1 MPRCPWDSASA
12 SRATSAARPT
22 VPTVMMTAV
31 ITRSRPAPTDTTTTI
46 LMLARRTDITAHSG
60 LTAASSW
67 ESARGTDGVG
77 AVAADT
83 GATIGADA
91 AGVTMVTVATDIVAG
106 TDTAVAMVTAG
117 TAITVDM
124 AAAGMATTADITAAG
139 RIRVVDIAGAVD
151 TMAVVTPS
159 VVAAEASTAE
169 QAGSTVEAVASMVEA
184 AADST
189 AVVEADSTAV
199 VEAADSMVAVAD
211 MAADIDS
218 PQIGF
223 TLGSFYKS
231 AAVSS
236 VLAAAS
242 FWGKWLWRSQSLIV
256 VDEHTL
262 QGMRAAWRDPY
273 EIV

>member
-22 VPTVMMTAV
+22 VPTVMMMGV
-31 ITRSRPAPTDTTTTI
+31 ITRSRPASTDTTTTI
-46 LMLARRTDITAHSG
+46 LILARRTDITARSG
-60 LTAASSW
+60 LTMASSW

-91 AGVTMVTVATDIVAG
+91 AGVT
-106 TDTAVAMVTAG
+106 MVTAG

-159 VVAAEASTAE
+159 VVAAEASTVE
-169 QAGSTVEAVASMVEA
+169 QAGSTVEAVASMVEE

-242 FWGKWLWRSQSLIV
+242 FWGKWL
-256 VDEHTL
+256 
-262 QGMRAAWRDPY
+262 
-273 EIV
+273 

>member
-1 MPRCPWDSASA
+1 
-12 SRATSAARPT
+12 
-22 VPTVMMTAV
+22 
-31 ITRSRPAPTDTTTTI
+31 
-46 LMLARRTDITAHSG
+46 MLARRMDITARSG
-60 LTAASSW
+60 LTTASSW

-77 AVAADT
+77 AAAADT

-106 TDTAVAMVTAG
+106 TDTAVAMVTA
-117 TAITVDM
+117 DM

-139 RIRVVDIAGAVD
+139 RIRVVGIVAAAD
-151 TMAVVTPS
+151 TMAVAAPS
-159 VVAAEASTAE
+159 VVAEAS
-169 QAGSTVEAVASMVEA
+169 M
-184 AADST
+184 
-189 AVVEADSTAV
+189 

-236 VLAAAS
+236 MLAAAS
-242 FWGKWLWRSQSLIV
+242 FCGRCGCGDHSFLS
-256 VDEHTL
+256 
-262 QGMRAAWRDPY
+262 
-273 EIV
+273 

>member
-1 MPRCPWDSASA
+1 
-12 SRATSAARPT
+12 
-22 VPTVMMTAV
+22 MMMGV
-31 ITRSRPAPTDTTTTI
+31 ITRSRPASTDTTTTI
-46 LMLARRTDITAHSG
+46 LILARRTDITARSG
-60 LTAASSW
+60 LTMASSW

-106 TDTAVAMVTAG
+106 TDTAVAMVTA
-117 TAITVDM
+117 DM

-169 QAGSTVEAVASMVEA
+169 QAGSTVEAVASMVEEA
-184 AADST
+184 ADFTVVVADST
-189 AVVEADSTAV
+189 AVVEAV
-199 VEAADSMVAVAD
+199 DSMVAVED

-236 VLAAAS
+236 MLAAAS
-242 FWGKWLWRSQSLIV
+242 FCGRCGCGDHSFLS
-256 VDEHTL
+256 
-262 QGMRAAWRDPY
+262 
-273 EIV
+273 